1 MRPVSNT
8 YTIIL
13 IIFAIIFD
21 AFSFVPAI
29 AEITAVVG
37 QIFMAILF
45 YFAGVNILKAKPL
58 VLYTISTIVELIPAI
73 GTLPMF
79 LVETIAIIAI
89 SRHRASYLG

>member
-58 VLYTISTIVELIPAI
+58 ALYTISTIIELIPAI

-79 LVETIAIIAI
+79 LVETMAIIAI
-89 SRHRASYLG
+89 SRRRASDLG